1 MDFLCHSH
9 TGVLALTGSLYGNR
23 CNLSRVQWETWAT
36 LMTDPITVEISRKP
50 RFIKNLEIITV
61 YF

>member
-1 MDFLCHSH
+1 MDFLFHSY
-9 TGVLALTGSLYGNR
+9 TDILALTGSLYWNR
-23 CNLSRVQWETWAT
+23 CNLSRILGEIWAT

-50 RFIKNLEIITV
+50 RFIKNQETITM